1 MSVFNFVQSGVR
13 EMMIARNDQ
22 VKHLVVFK
30 HPNQN
35 IPMYSQVTV
44 DSDECAVFFKDGRVV
59 GVLPP
64 GRHTMHTQNIP
75 FLNQLVTKF
84 TGGDVLIAELYFV
97 KTTPLR
103 GIPFGGSCGEVL
115 DPNTGLQLPLR
126 IFGEFSVVVTEPV
139 RFIVGYVGQAAAGD
153 NEQVLKWVK
162 DKFINSVA
170 TVVTELAQI
179 EANSIL
185 NVLNNREKLAAA
197 FIQRAPNLNDIGV
210 RILEISKI
218 EPNVPEEHMAEI
230 RAKMKELSDARW
242 EVKKKQIGIDAAA
255 AEAAAKQFE
264 LDQKFNQDAR
274 YVQQLAGGSYQ
285 GFAAGQAMI
294 GAGQGMAQHGVGDGG
309 MAGAGMQMAVGV
321 NMAGAM
327 AGAMAPQPQVA
338 APQPV
343 AQVSPGGQ
351 LITCT
356 ACNAK
361 NPGGKFCAE
370 CGTPLAQAKKFCANC
385 GTELSPTAKFCANC
399 GTSAAATAGPP
410 SKVG

>member
-13 EMMIARNDQ
+13 EMMIARHGQ
-22 VKHLVVFK
+22 VKHLVVYK

-327 AGAMAPQPQVA
+327 AGAMAPQAQAPA
-338 APQPV
+338 APPP
-343 AQVSPGGQ
+343 AAFSPGGQ
-351 LITCT
+351 LVTCT
-356 ACNAK
+356 ACGAK

-370 CGTPLAQAKKFCANC
+370 CGTPLAQAKKFCSNC
-385 GTELSPTAKFCANC
+385 GTELGATAKFCANC
-399 GTSAAATAGPP
+399 GTPAAGTAGPP
-410 SKVG
+410 SQAG